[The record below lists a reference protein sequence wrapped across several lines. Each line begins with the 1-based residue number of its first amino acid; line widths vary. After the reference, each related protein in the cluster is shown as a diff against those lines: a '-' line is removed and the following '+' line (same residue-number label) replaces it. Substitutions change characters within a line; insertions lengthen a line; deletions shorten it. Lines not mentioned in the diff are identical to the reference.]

1 MITWTSAL
9 FLFLA
14 ITAGSFLPSLWTILT
29 RRHSAPLRPSVSS
42 SALDVWRTEVDRDIA
57 DLRSRVDGLSSTLR
71 RLNGRESMRSNR
83 SQPRDLSD
91 LPAHELKNALRLR
104 HGLVPKNGAEPDAG

>member
-1 MITWTSAL
+1 MDSWIFPL
-9 FLFLA
+9 CLLLA

-29 RRHSAPLRPSVSS
+29 RKRSAPPKPSVSS

-104 HGLVPKNGAEPDAG
+104 HGLVPKNGAEPDGG